1 MVERDRVSCALSC
14 ALSCTPL
21 CTPFLVDGSADGSSL
36 NPSPNPSLN
45 RIRTRST
52 NDTGNR
58 GQSFR
63 NEVRVVLS
71 SANLALSWSASG
83 TDKGDNED
91 RRGVV
96 EVGESVGVLGE
107 WSISFVCVVRLVM
120 YSW

>member
-1 MVERDRVSCALSC
+1 MDERDGVSC

-63 NEVRVVLS
+63 NDVRVVLS
-71 SANLALSWSASG
+71 SASLALSWSASG
-83 TDKGDNED
+83 TDSGDNED

-96 EVGESVGVLGE
+96 EVGESVGESVGVLGE
-107 WSISFVCVVRLVM
+107 WPISFVCVVRLVM